1 MEMTQKWIDRYNK
14 KCAEFLF
21 PELVDVDDAE
31 IWGINTLL
39 IESNQSKYEILNNRR
54 SNIFMSI
61 DLKFRSDWNWIMEV
75 VDKIESL
82 EDKQFYMEWIWLNKT
97 NVGLYQ
103 RETNSG
109 STLWE
114 YIARFSDSKTK
125 KQAVIQAIDQFID
138 WYNKHKEL

>member
-1 MEMTQKWIDRYNK
+1 MTQEWIAQFNK
-14 KCAEFLF
+14 KCAEFLGF
-21 PELVDVDDAE
+21 KYHEGSE
-31 IWGINTLL
+31 YWTTLL
-39 IESNQSKYEILNNRR
+39 WGGNGFTLRQMG
-54 SNIFMSI
+54 FH
-61 DLKFRSDWNWIMEV
+61 SDWNWIMEI

-82 EDKQFYMEWIWLNKT
+82 EDKQFYMEWFWLNKT

-114 YIARFSDSKTK
+114 YIARFSDAKTK

-138 WYNKHKEL
+138 WYNKQKEL

>member
-1 MEMTQKWIDRYNK
+1 MELTQEWIEQFNK
-14 KCAEFLF
+14 KCAEFLGAYWCNDDLENF
-21 PELVDVDDAE
+21 PDGYWMIDGDLELPLHLRDF
-31 IWGINTLL
+31 
-39 IESNQSKYEILNNRR
+39 Q
-54 SNIFMSI
+54 FH
-61 DLKFRSDWNWIMEV
+61 SDWNWIMEI

-82 EDKQFYMEWIWLNKT
+82 EDKQFYMEWFWLNKT

-114 YIARFSDSKTK
+114 YIARFSDAKTK

-138 WYNKHKEL
+138 WYNKQKEL